1 MRILLLNDT
10 RDYHKGCKK
19 VIEAIDHIYGFDDS
33 IKTFDKTNLDE
44 LDYSKYD
51 RVILNGE
58 GTSFATGVGLVL
70 KGYEDHIDPNAVMT
84 TEQQVMQQDEEP
96 FDEERVPLGRNFLKT
111 LRDFFEAD
119 EEFQNWW
126 SQFL

>member
-1 MRILLLNDT
+1 VLTGGGSMLKHAAQLFEYRTGISCRIGYPNEHLGELPE
-10 RDYHKGCKK
+10 
-19 VIEAIDHIYGFDDS
+19 EAITS
-33 IKTFDKTNLDE
+33 P
-44 LDYSKYD
+44 
-51 RVILNGE
+51 
-58 GTSFATGVGLVL
+58 SFATGVGLVL

-119 EEFQNWW
+119 EEFQN
-126 SQFL
+126 